1 MVLVK
6 HVIKYCIKCLNMF
19 LIGKTLMP
27 LRVLHMLQLAFVQ
40 LRKKYQYPS
49 VTMSGAHMVTED
61 LKIHHMWFLLPKS
74 LQLQKEFSHLDIA
87 LAIRSLILP
96 ITVVILH
103 VTMTILPL
111 FLHYAIN
118 SHK

>member
-1 MVLVK
+1 
-6 HVIKYCIKCLNMF
+6 
-19 LIGKTLMP
+19 
-27 LRVLHMLQLAFVQ
+27 MLQLAFVQ

-49 VTMSGAHMVTED
+49 VTLSGSHMATED
-61 LKIHHMWFLLPKS
+61 LRIHQLWFLLSKS

-96 ITVVILH
+96 IKVVILH
-103 VTMTILPL
+103 VTMTILPVSL
-111 FLHYAIN
+111 CYPLN